1 VSPAWWDDLWLNE
14 GFAKWMEFIE
24 TNRIHPEWDLFEQFI
39 AQRWL
44 AVMQDDAVS
53 FSHPVNMQITRNDQ
67 LTSIFDTITYSKGS
81 SILRMMGNFMSNGT
95 FDEGITL
102 YLRRHLYSTAKQT
115 NLWQALS
122 EQMSLDDNK
131 LPNNTSLDMIMS
143 TWTDQMGYP
152 YVQVTRDYVTGSITV
167 TQHQFLFDSEAQP
180 AKSPHNYLWYIPLKF
195 KSLSTLSSSITWLNQ
210 EQMNMTTGINVQSNG
225 WLLANPDL
233 LGFFRTN
240 YDTRN
245 WNMIIEQLKTDHE
258 QLTVIERAGLVDDA
272 FNLARA
278 SKNRSAIE
286 SI

>member
-1 VSPAWWDDLWLNE
+1 LWLNE

>member
-272 FNLARA
+272 FNLART
-278 SKNRSAIE
+278 SKNRSTIE